1 MSWRMALKTASAALR
16 RANGMEAVVG
26 PERWAGPALGAGPGF
41 AAGPGFGPV
50 LWVGRGTDPLV
61 AGGSPAPARG
71 GEAVVPGG
79 ACPGVRLSDRFT
91 VKNMARVTGVCQ
103 RGAVCFRSSSS

>member
-61 AGGSPAPARG
+61 AGRSPAAACWLATGCP
-71 GEAVVPGG
+71 VS

-103 RGAVCFRSSSS
+103 PGAVCFRWG